1 MHENEDTGGPN
12 IDERTMKRRKE
23 DHCRHH
29 QRHVTP
35 QQSYQKEGVQRPPH
49 QDGVLARQQFHHTA
63 SPGTGRRATMK
74 FTRALTKKDS
84 FTKSNR
90 STILKKSW
98 DEEVSGESDICWQ
111 RDTGPSHIKTRETST
126 RPVPSRK
133 RKGKFSVMKSR
144 TR

>member
-35 QQSYQKEGVQRPPH
+35 QQSYQKEGVRRPPH
-49 QDGVLARQQFHHTA
+49 QDRVARQQFHRTA
-63 SPGTGRRATMK
+63 SPGTGRRAPMK

-98 DEEVSGESDICWQ
+98 DEEVWGESDICWQ
-111 RDTGPSHIKTRETST
+111 RARGTSHIKTRETST
-126 RPVPSRK
+126 RPWTSRK
-133 RKGKFSVMKSR
+133 RKFSVMKSR